1 MCEHALWIVCDNQ
14 LMFVLLN
21 GIMNSAPSSFTHAG
35 HVHIYPYG
43 PRNTT
48 AHTTSLSS
56 YPSTSSRIASVLDVH
71 SKRETERQRDIETG
85 GNERK
90 ARPRWQENV
99 VGVYLLWVV
108 DACARARV

>member
-71 SKRETERQRDIETG
+71 SKRAPTWNMSNKPHSSLSSLSESIGPHRI
-85 GNERK
+85 
-90 ARPRWQENV
+90 
-99 VGVYLLWVV
+99 
-108 DACARARV
+108 

>member
-1 MCEHALWIVCDNQ
+1 MSCANALWIVCYNQ

-71 SKRETERQRDIETG
+71 SKRAPTCNMSNKPQSSLSSLSESIGPHR
-85 GNERK
+85 
-90 ARPRWQENV
+90 
-99 VGVYLLWVV
+99 L
-108 DACARARV
+108 